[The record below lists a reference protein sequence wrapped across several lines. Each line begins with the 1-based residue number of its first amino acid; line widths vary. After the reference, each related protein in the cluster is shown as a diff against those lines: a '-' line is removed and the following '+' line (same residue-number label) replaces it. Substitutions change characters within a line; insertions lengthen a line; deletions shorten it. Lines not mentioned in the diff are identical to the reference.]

1 MESILSKLNIN
12 EIPCLF
18 ENDIDV
24 YHEEIKKLLEFT
36 DKVKMISDN
45 PLSWSSSFY
54 YTIISN
60 IYGNMKQI
68 KESNNSNYFD
78 EILKLM
84 IEIYTILLTNNKS
97 YPSIKDDEIIKSI
110 HYSIW
115 NMIIKNSEIID
126 LMIQLGVPRNFF
138 YNN

>member
-1 MESILSKLNIN
+1 MPNHRNID
-12 EIPCLF
+12 EISYLF
-18 ENDIDV
+18 ENDINV
-24 YHEEIKKLLEFT
+24 YHEELKKLLEFT

-45 PLSWSSSFY
+45 SLSWSSSFY

-60 IYGNMKQI
+60 IYSNMKQI

-78 EILKLM
+78 KILKLM
-84 IEIYTILLTNNKS
+84 LEIYAILLTNNKS
-97 YPSIKDDEIIKSI
+97 YPSIKNNERIKSI

-115 NMIIKNSEIID
+115 TMIIKNNEIID
-126 LMIQLGVPRNFF
+126 SMVQLGVPKNFF